1 MKTTKEQINQ
11 MRIKDLNLA
20 AKIDKQETKKEQKLT
35 FTDFCNKLEYRREA
49 VYFKGSYLFKKV
61 NNKINQLNEVL
72 FYDLFNSGEL
82 NY

>member
-1 MKTTKEQINQ
+1 MKTTQKQIQ
-11 MRIKDLNLA
+11 ELRVKDLQLS

-35 FTDFCNKLEYRREA
+35 FSDFCKKLEYRREA

-61 NNKINQLNEVL
+61 SNKINQLNEVL
-72 FYDLFNSGEL
+72 FYDLFNSGQL